1 MEILNV
7 RSRQLIHRMF
17 KMKLYIKIE
26 NGQLIDHPMLE
37 ENFIQAF
44 PDIDVNNLPSN
55 FIEFVRKPRP
65 FIDTYKVY
73 DGFHYELIDGVYT
86 DVHHVRD
93 MTDEEKI
100 EKQNKAKSNWI
111 AYGGYNSWVFDEET
125 CTFVPPIPKP
135 DSYKLYYWNED
146 TVSWAEF
153 QPDPSSTS

>member
-7 RSRQLIHRMF
+7 RFRQLIHRMF
-17 KMKLYIKIE
+17 NMKLYIKIE
-26 NGQLIDHPMLE
+26 NGQLIDHPILE

-44 PDIDVNNLPSN
+44 PEIDVNNLPSN

-111 AYGGYNSWVFDEET
+111 IYGGYKSWVFDEET
-125 CTFVPPIPKP
+125 CTFAPPIPKP

-146 TVSWAEF
+146 TVSWVEF
-153 QPDPSSTS
+153 QPDATSTS

>member
-1 MEILNV
+1 
-7 RSRQLIHRMF
+7 
-17 KMKLYIKIE
+17 MKLYIKIE
-26 NGQLIDHPMLE
+26 NGQLIDHPILE
-37 ENFIQAF
+37 ENLIQAF
-44 PDIDVNNLPSN
+44 PNIDVNNLPSN

-65 FIDTYKVY
+65 FIDTYEVY
-73 DGFHYELIDGVYT
+73 DGFDYELIDGVYT
-86 DVHHVRD
+86 DVHYVRE

-100 EKQNKAKSNWI
+100 EKQNKTKSNWI

-153 QPDPSSTS
+153 QPDATSTS

>member
-1 MEILNV
+1 
-7 RSRQLIHRMF
+7 MF

-26 NGQLIDHPMLE
+26 NGQLIDHPILE
-37 ENFIQAF
+37 ENLIQAF
-44 PDIDVNNLPSN
+44 PNIDVNNLPSN

-65 FIDTYKVY
+65 FIDTYEVY
-73 DGFHYELIDGVYT
+73 DGFDYELIDGVYT
-86 DVHHVRD
+86 DVHYVRE

-100 EKQNKAKSNWI
+100 EKQNKTKSNWI

-153 QPDPSSTS
+153 QPDATSTS